1 MYLNGHA
8 KIKKP
13 KGMMALMPEIIMV
26 IIRAII
32 AFFLL
37 LIVTRLMGKT
47 QISQLNFF
55 DYIIG
60 ITIGS
65 TASTMATDM
74 NTPALSGAT
83 SILVWSG
90 LAIAM
95 DRLTLKNIYMR
106 KIIEGEPTV
115 VIKNGKIM
123 EEAMARANYDVSE
136 LLRELRY
143 KGIFELSQV
152 EEAVLETNGDLS
164 VLPKSQHRPVTPQ
177 DLNLD
182 TEYKGMPQILVV
194 DGNIAH
200 HRLAELNLTE
210 DWLKQQLNNMGI
222 NDLSEVVVA
231 QLDTTGKLYVDRKS
245 DWQGWT

>member
-1 MYLNGHA
+1 MT
-8 KIKKP
+8 
-13 KGMMALMPEIIMV
+13 LMPEIIII

-37 LIVTRLMGKT
+37 FVMTRLMGKT

-65 TASTMATDM
+65 TASTMATDID
-74 NTPALSGAT
+74 TPAVSGAT

-90 LAIAM
+90 LAIAI
-95 DRLTLKNIYMR
+95 DRLTLKNIIIR
-106 KIIEGEPTV
+106 KITEGEPTV
-115 VIKNGKIM
+115 VIKNGKLM
-123 EEAMARANYDVSE
+123 EKAMARANYDISE
-136 LLRELRY
+136 LMIELRN

-152 EEAVLETNGDLS
+152 EEAVLEPNGNLS
-164 VLPKSQHRPVTPQ
+164 VLPKSQYQPVTPQ

-182 TEYKGMPQILVV
+182 TKYKGMPQILVV

-200 HRLAELNLTE
+200 HRLSELNLTE
-210 DWLKQQLNNMGI
+210 DWLKQQLNNLGI
-222 NDLSEVVVA
+222 NDLSEVMVA
-231 QLDTTGKLYVDRKS
+231 QLDTTGKLYVDKKS
-245 DWQGWT
+245 DWQGWQ